1 MPDVA
6 SDGVRIHYEIKGI
19 PQHARDMARIVE
31 AVGCGPIHA
40 AGSSTGGGSFWQ
52 SVTARYCAAQ
62 PSAEIAARIPGAG
75 LVMLDGGQFIFLEQP
90 HLLHD
95 TVEGFIARHE

>member
-1 MPDVA
+1 MPSVLQ
-6 SDGVRIHYEIKGI
+6 
-19 PQHARDMARIVE
+19 P
-31 AVGCGPIHA
+31 A
-40 AGSSTGGGSFWQ
+40 APSRSFWQ